1 MKVDFFF
8 IYQVPGQPGKSTIGT
23 VRNRV
28 RGRMVFVLIYALVL
42 IAKLEDTV
50 HKILWNLR
58 KLEDEDEI
66 DTGSS

>member
-28 RGRMVFVLIYALVL
+28 RGRMVFVLICALVL

-50 HKILWNLR
+50 HKIL
-58 KLEDEDEI
+58 
-66 DTGSS
+66 

>member
-28 RGRMVFVLIYALVL
+28 RDRMVFVLIYATVS

-50 HKILWNLR
+50 HKIL
-58 KLEDEDEI
+58 
-66 DTGSS
+66 